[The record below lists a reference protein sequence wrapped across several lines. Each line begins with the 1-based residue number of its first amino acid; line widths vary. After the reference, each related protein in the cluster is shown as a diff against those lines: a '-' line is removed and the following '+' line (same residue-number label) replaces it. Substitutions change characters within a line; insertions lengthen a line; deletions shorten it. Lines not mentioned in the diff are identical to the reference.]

1 MPRTDETAGAG
12 VESEEDK
19 TKFVRETLSQAQRIR
34 RACHVHKK
42 YEPHLLPQKLATVV
56 ENTAAMYL
64 VR

>member
-1 MPRTDETAGAG
+1 M
-12 VESEEDK
+12 ESEEDK